1 MVLEKRISSRYTEQK
16 LSDLA
21 FADDIALMDNT
32 EETFQKATDEFAA
45 RGARAGLYI
54 NVKKT
59 KVMHVKDKP
68 EDINVDILGS
78 EPLDN
83 VTDLTYIWSRLSFN
97 ESLSTEL
104 DSRKGKASAAYK
116 KLRQVLNNKTMSTNS
131 SLRIFQAVV
140 VSTLLYCSEHGTS
153 LLDKK
158 LELLPST
165 GT

>member
-83 VTDLTYIWSRLSFN
+83 VTDLTYI
-97 ESLSTEL
+97 
-104 DSRKGKASAAYK
+104 
-116 KLRQVLNNKTMSTNS
+116 
-131 SLRIFQAVV
+131 
-140 VSTLLYCSEHGTS
+140 
-153 LLDKK
+153 
-158 LELLPST
+158 
-165 GT
+165 